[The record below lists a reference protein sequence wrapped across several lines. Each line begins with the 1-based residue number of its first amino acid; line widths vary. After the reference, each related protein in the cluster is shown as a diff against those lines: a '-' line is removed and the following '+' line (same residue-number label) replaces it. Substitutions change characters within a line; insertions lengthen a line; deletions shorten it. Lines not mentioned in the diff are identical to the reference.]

1 MDAARHSHLAFELG
15 DCAFKYSHQRAGTKL
30 FGNRGNVLHAL
41 RLAEDADEASALPA
55 RAADEPPLGKNHGP
69 GEHTEHEEQDK
80 DGLGDRTGLKDEI
93 NDFAADKQ

>member
-1 MDAARHSHLAFELG
+1 MPPVMPIWRLNSA
-15 DCAFKYSHQRAGTKL
+15 HQRAGTEL

-55 RAADEPPLGKNHGP
+55 RAADQQPLGKNDGP

-80 DGLGDRTGLKDEI
+80 DGLGDRTSLKDEI
-93 NDFAADKQ
+93 NDFAANKQ